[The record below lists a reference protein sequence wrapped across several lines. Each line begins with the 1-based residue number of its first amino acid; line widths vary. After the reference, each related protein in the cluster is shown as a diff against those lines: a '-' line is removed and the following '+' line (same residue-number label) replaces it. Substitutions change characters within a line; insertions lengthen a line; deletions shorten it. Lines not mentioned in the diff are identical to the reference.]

1 MLESCRVNDTIV
13 EMSNNSKKPPQIAIY
28 CRVSTS
34 QQDFELQM
42 NDLNKEAKKMGSEIF
57 HVYTDTIGGA
67 TQTTERRYAEDVIR
81 DAADGKF
88 QILLVWRIDRIAR
101 DEEHGLS
108 YLRRIE
114 ETGCNIQFI
123 TQPFIN
129 TPVPHTPMADSM
141 VKNMRVMLF
150 TGARMELEN
159 IRARVRAAKT
169 NWIKANRWPSSIIP
183 DGYLLDTEGG
193 RYTLKIDPA
202 RAPIIKRLFSMYIDD
217 GLSIREICKKL
228 NNKGVPAA
236 TARKGKWV
244 KDSIQDK
251 LSNSVYIG
259 KLPINGKKLGPIHTF
274 TCPPIISDD
283 RFAEAQQIKVDRMAR
298 SKRNLKREYPFRP
311 YLSCF
316 SCGHDLHSI
325 CSGRDKNISFTIH
338 YGFRKP
344 NKEVKFKKR
353 CPDGCGRI
361 SEIKLVGALYQ
372 HVAKFVMNSSV
383 AEITDW
389 IKNTSKMPTSAKE
402 DLVVLNAQLNGL
414 YDDAELVTDL
424 YPRYIKTKKKLDDR
438 IKKIDFQIK
447 TVAEKIRD
455 IEQTQIGREEESAQT
470 ERLTR
475 FSKRFKQDL
484 RASILR
490 LEREVQIKDSTG
502 KIRYD
507 DIEPDYKDKR
517 NVAVETLKFIK
528 NMAVDFEKR
537 RIHIITRTQKYLDGE
552 VIFEPDPVRKL
563 GRPSKPKDGGS
574 CGNNGPFYKEIN
586 APITVAREN

>member
-1 MLESCRVNDTIV
+1 M
-13 EMSNNSKKPPQIAIY
+13 
-28 CRVSTS
+28 
-34 QQDFELQM
+34 
-42 NDLNKEAKKMGSEIF
+42 
-57 HVYTDTIGGA
+57 
-67 TQTTERRYAEDVIR
+67 
-81 DAADGKF
+81 
-88 QILLVWRIDRIAR
+88 
-101 DEEHGLS
+101 
-108 YLRRIE
+108 
-114 ETGCNIQFI
+114 
-123 TQPFIN
+123 
-129 TPVPHTPMADSM
+129 
-141 VKNMRVMLF
+141 
-150 TGARMELEN
+150 
-159 IRARVRAAKT
+159 
-169 NWIKANRWPSSIIP
+169 
-183 DGYLLDTEGG
+183 
-193 RYTLKIDPA
+193 
-202 RAPIIKRLFSMYIDD
+202 
-217 GLSIREICKKL
+217 
-228 NNKGVPAA
+228 
-236 TARKGKWV
+236 
-244 KDSIQDK
+244 
-251 LSNSVYIG
+251 
-259 KLPINGKKLGPIHTF
+259 
-274 TCPPIISDD
+274 
-283 RFAEAQQIKVDRMAR
+283 
-298 SKRNLKREYPFRP
+298 
-311 YLSCF
+311 
-316 SCGHDLHSI
+316 
-325 CSGRDKNISFTIH
+325 
-338 YGFRKP
+338 
-344 NKEVKFKKR
+344 
-353 CPDGCGRI
+353 
-361 SEIKLVGALYQ
+361 VGALYQ